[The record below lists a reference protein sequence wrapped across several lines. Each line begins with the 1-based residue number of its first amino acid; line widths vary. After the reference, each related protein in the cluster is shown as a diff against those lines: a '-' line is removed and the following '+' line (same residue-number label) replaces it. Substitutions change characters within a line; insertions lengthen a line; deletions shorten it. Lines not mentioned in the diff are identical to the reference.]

1 MTDIETECDVLAA
14 SVAKDPPLIEFS
26 ESGPSTQPT
35 HSSLDD
41 DDMTFLQYSVTIDQ
55 DVTKM
60 ENVLDQWSAE
70 LKRKVL
76 VGAEFFRAC
85 IL

>member
-1 MTDIETECDVLAA
+1 MITISTMMSSVGFA
-14 SVAKDPPLIEFS
+14 SKQDPPLIEFS

-35 HSSLDD
+35 HTSMEDD
-41 DDMTFLQYSVTIDQ
+41 DNLSFLQYSISVDQ

-60 ENVLDQWSAE
+60 ENLLDQWSAE

-76 VGAEFFRAC
+76 VGET
-85 IL
+85 LV

>member
-1 MTDIETECDVLAA
+1 MTSFVTTTVKE
-14 SVAKDPPLIEFS
+14 DPPLIEFS

-35 HSSLDD
+35 HTSLEDD
-41 DDMTFLQYSVTIDQ
+41 DNLSFLQYSVTIDQ

-76 VGAEFFRAC
+76 VGETLVKDVRHS
-85 IL
+85 I